1 VNYLDEV
8 LAPCMERWRQTTSP
22 TLQIRIAERWLT
34 GQGRLIQELMD
45 ALERAGVERPDID
58 FEAMFRERP

>member
-1 VNYLDEV
+1 VNYLDDV
-8 LAPCMERWRQTTSP
+8 LAPCLERWRQTTSP

-45 ALERAGVERPDID
+45 ALERAGVEPPAID